1 MLQDLRWANITSQ
14 AFQRI
19 TEAEEQLGH
28 LSDGQRRDLLM
39 DNLLVSWDEARIL
52 VNAYAGYEAD

>member
-14 AFQRI
+14 AFQHI